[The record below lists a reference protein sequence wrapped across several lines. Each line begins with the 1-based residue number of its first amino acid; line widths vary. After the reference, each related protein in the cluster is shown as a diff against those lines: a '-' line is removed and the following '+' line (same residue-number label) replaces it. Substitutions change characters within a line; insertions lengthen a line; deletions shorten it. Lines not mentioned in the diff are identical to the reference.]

1 MKDMGV
7 PKNTKRRTILGIK
20 SCKVIIPILLLLL
33 AAQFTLA
40 TTITMAR
47 QSKDIVLVL
56 DVSGSMVG
64 QAGGRDILDK
74 VKRSINDYVD
84 QVEDGDRVT
93 FVTFEADVKI
103 FPTVLVDD
111 DNDRDI
117 LKKYISM
124 TEAKGLWTYTHRMM
138 MKVFDE
144 AEKLGKEKS
153 GRPTEIVIMTD
164 AIDDPPP
171 SELKKFNLKEFAAKY
186 GKRSNLW
193 VYILSFSNLKNSEA
207 AKKLSK
213 DISQITD
220 KVKIIQTAEPEKGKE
235 ELITEEKKVEAESRS
250 ILIPIIIAAA
260 CILLV
265 LAIIFFIKRLSDIKV
280 AGKLEFWNNEIIEP
294 YLQHFDL
301 ARKQIREAVIGKG
314 LGCTVNIRD
323 INIKTPIAIKAIRRE
338 GSIRMALVDN
348 ESAKAE
354 MVNRQS
360 DGLLQ
365 DGDIFKVGNYTF
377 KYFAS

>member
-1 MKDMGV
+1 M
-7 PKNTKRRTILGIK
+7 
-20 SCKVIIPILLLLL
+20 L